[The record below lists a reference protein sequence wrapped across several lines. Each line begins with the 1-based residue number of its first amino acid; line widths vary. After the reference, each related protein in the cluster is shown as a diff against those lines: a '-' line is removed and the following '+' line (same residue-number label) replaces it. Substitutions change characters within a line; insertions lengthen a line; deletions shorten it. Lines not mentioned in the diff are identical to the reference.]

1 MHTAVIIERKKSYF
15 SQNPKKCI
23 ILTKT
28 FHTSDFLLGEAK
40 IATKAQKKCLV
51 TPPNLYLAI
60 LEPPDL
66 FSGKKCLYF

>member
-40 IATKAQKKCLV
+40 NSYQGTKKV
-51 TPPNLYLAI
+51 SRNTPNLYLAI